1 MRKSAKFNSTDIG
14 NNIYLNSTSGH
25 EEGWT
30 RLSLCTLGTSKLLLE
45 LFRRNADT
53 PLTIC
58 ILFYNTVPLELQ
70 LYYPHPPPPH
80 CLCLKNKPIP
90 RILEAFLV
98 TQYIKSSFLYKGH
111 YSTHR
116 SREKTKNLAGVL
128 NV

>member
-1 MRKSAKFNSTDIG
+1 MRERERERENLSVHLIMRKSAKFNSTDIG

-58 ILFYNTVPLELQ
+58 ILFYNSVPLELQ
-70 LYYPHPPPPH
+70 LYYPHPPPTLP
-80 CLCLKNKPIP
+80 LP
-90 RILEAFLV
+90 
-98 TQYIKSSFLYKGH
+98 
-111 YSTHR
+111 
-116 SREKTKNLAGVL
+116 
-128 NV
+128 